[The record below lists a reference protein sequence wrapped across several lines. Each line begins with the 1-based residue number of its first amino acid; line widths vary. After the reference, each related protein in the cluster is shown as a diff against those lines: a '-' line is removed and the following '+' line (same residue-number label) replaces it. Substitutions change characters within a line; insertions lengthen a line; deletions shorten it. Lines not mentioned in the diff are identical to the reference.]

1 MSNPA
6 SHPMSISALDQSEIL
21 ALLHAQ
27 ISSTLVISPTPP
39 PATPTAPALS
49 AAKASI
55 TTLPDSGLGPIKT
68 LNHLLTEVLPGLP
81 AQSTSPHYYGFVT
94 GGTTPAALAAD
105 ILVTLL
111 DQNVQVHLPN
121 ESVST
126 ALESAALS
134 MLLELFHLDTDEW
147 RGRTLTTGATASNIL
162 GLACAREHLLREKLI
177 LAGYSTAEA
186 SVGEMGLL
194 GACVEA
200 GITGIQ
206 VLSAAAHSS
215 IAKAASVVGVGRRN
229 IHDLSLPTAPWEFDL
244 EKLERRLEAGSE
256 RGVVSIVAV
265 GFGEVNTGMFTTSIR
280 EIRALATKYG
290 AWLHIDAAF
299 GIFARVLAGAEGAMA
314 DVGKWADGLELADSI
329 TGDGHKLLN
338 VPYDCGFF
346 FTRDPALLTST
357 FLNSAPYLSSPPTA
371 APAEIASP
379 LNIGL
384 ENSRRFRAL
393 PVYATLHS
401 YGSSGYQELIIRLVT
416 HARGIARFI
425 YRHAAYELLP
435 AGARDE
441 EEAVARVSVVVLFRA
456 REERLNKQLKE
467 RINGDGRMYVSGTM
481 WEGRE
486 AVRCAVGNWRIF
498 TVDWRLVEEVL
509 EGVAKSA
516 EEEKEKE
523 ENEEEE
529 EK

>member
-6 SHPMSISALDQSEIL
+6 NPMSVPVPDQSEIL
-21 ALLHAQ
+21 ALLHAH
-27 ISSTLVISPTPP
+27 ISSTLTIPSTPP
-39 PATPTAPALS
+39 PAMPTAPALS

-55 TTLPDSGLGPIKT
+55 TTLPATGLGAKKT
-68 LNHLLTEVLPGLP
+68 LTHLLTDVLPGLP

-105 ILVTLL
+105 ILVTLA
-111 DQNVQVHLPN
+111 DQNVQVHLPH

-126 ALESAALS
+126 DLESAALS
-134 MLLELFHLDTDEW
+134 MLLQLFRLDTTEW

-177 LAGYSTAEA
+177 LAGYSPAEA
-186 SVGEMGLL
+186 SVGEMGVL

-200 GITGIQ
+200 GIMGIQ
-206 VLSAAAHSS
+206 ILSAAAHSS
-215 IAKAASVVGVGRRN
+215 VAKAASTVGIGRRN
-229 IHDLSLPTAPWEFDL
+229 IHDLSRPDAPWEFGL
-244 EKLERRLEAGSE
+244 EELERRLEAGSQ
-256 RGVVSIVAV
+256 RGVVSIVVV
-265 GFGEVNTGMFTTSIR
+265 GFGEVNTGMFITNIR
-280 EIRALATKYG
+280 EVRALVTKYG

-299 GIFARVLAGAEGAMA
+299 GIFARVLAGAEGAMG
-314 DVGKWADGLELADSI
+314 DVGSWADGLELADSI

-357 FLNSAPYLSSPPTA
+357 FLNAAPYLSSPPISTPA
-371 APAEIASP
+371 AIPSP

-393 PVYATLHS
+393 PVYATLHA
-401 YGSSGYQELIIRLVT
+401 YGSTGYKILVTRLVT

-425 YRHAAYELLP
+425 YRHPAYELLP
-435 AGARDE
+435 AGAGGE
-441 EEAVARVSVVVLFRA
+441 EEAVGRVFVVVLFRA
-456 REERLNKQLKE
+456 REERVNKRLKE
-467 RINGDGRMYVSGTM
+467 RINSDGRMYVSGTM

-486 AVRCAVGNWRIF
+486 AVRCAVGNWRVC
-498 TVDWRLVEEVL
+498 TEGWGLVEEVL
-509 EGVAKSA
+509 EGVIKNA
-516 EEEKEKE
+516 EEEGEGEGE
-523 ENEEEE
+523 E
-529 EK
+529 